1 MLKNLTRTNERCVAF
16 CYEVVIENRVLV
28 GFSKES
34 VWYVIGGGEREA
46 PIGDD
51 KFSGVEHIQ

>member
-1 MLKNLTRTNERCVAF
+1 VLKNLTRTNERCVAF
-16 CYEVVIENRVLV
+16 GDKVVIDNRVLV

-51 KFSGVEHIQ
+51 KFNGVEHIQ

>member
-16 CYEVVIENRVLV
+16 SYKVVIGNRVLV

-46 PIGDD
+46 PIGDN
-51 KFSGVEHIQ
+51 KFSGVEHLM

>member
-1 MLKNLTRTNERCVAF
+1 MLKNFTRTDERCVTF
-16 CYEVVIENRVLV
+16 GYEVVIENRVLV

-51 KFSGVEHIQ
+51 KL